1 MPTTN
6 FKTEISFTGANILVW
21 EIDENADELLTKF
34 DQIEFYSDEYNKI
47 SSEKRKR
54 EFLGVRLA
62 LKELLGT
69 NVMVSYDSN
78 GKPCLQDNSY
88 HISISHS
95 GNWIAVIAHPTRVVG
110 IDIECP
116 SDKIQKLYTRF
127 LSEKEQ
133 EDLSQG
139 KNLKQLQLAW
149 SVKEALYKII
159 GKEAVDFAKQLQIFP
174 FEVKTEGEINA
185 KHVLT
190 EKHYKLS
197 YFQTDAYTLVYCLV

>member
-1 MPTTN
+1 MSMTN
-6 FKTEISFTGANILVW
+6 FKTQISIDEAKILVL
-21 EIDENADELLTKF
+21 EINESADELFEKF
-34 DQIEFYSDEYNKI
+34 DQIDFYSEEYNKI

-95 GNWIAVIAHPTRVVG
+95 GKWIAVMAHPTRVVG

-116 SDKIQKLYTRF
+116 SDKIQKMYTRF
-127 LSEKEQ
+127 LNEKEQ
-133 EDLSQG
+133 EELSQG
-139 KNLKQLQLAW
+139 KDLKQLQLAW

-159 GKEAVDFAKQLQIFP
+159 GKEAVDFAKQLHIFP

-190 EKHYKLS
+190 EKQYKLS
-197 YFQTDAYTLVYCLV
+197 YFQNEAYTLVYCLV

>member
-6 FKTEISFTGANILVW
+6 FNKQISINGANLLVW
-21 EIDENADELLTKF
+21 EIDESADELLKKF
-34 DQIEFYSDEYNKI
+34 EQIDYYSDEYTKI
-47 SSEKRKR
+47 ISEKRKR
-54 EFLGVRLA
+54 EFLGLRLA

-78 GKPCLQDNSY
+78 GKPCLTDNSF

-95 GNWIAVIAHPTRVVG
+95 GKWIAVMAHPTRVVG

-127 LSEKEQ
+127 LSKTEQ
-133 EDLSQG
+133 EELSQG
-139 KNLKQLQLAW
+139 KDLKQLQLAW

-159 GKEAVDFAKQLQIFP
+159 GKEAVDFAKQLHIFP

>member
-6 FKTEISFTGANILVW
+6 FKTEISFTGANILVL
-21 EIDENADELLTKF
+21 EIDESADELLTKF

-133 EDLSQG
+133 EELSQG

-159 GKEAVDFAKQLQIFP
+159 GKEAVDFAKQLHIFP

-185 KHVLT
+185 IHVIT

>member
-6 FKTEISFTGANILVW
+6 FKTEISFTGANILVL
-21 EIDENADELLTKF
+21 EIDESADELLTKF

-197 YFQTDAYTLVYCLV
+197 YYQTDAYTLVYCLV